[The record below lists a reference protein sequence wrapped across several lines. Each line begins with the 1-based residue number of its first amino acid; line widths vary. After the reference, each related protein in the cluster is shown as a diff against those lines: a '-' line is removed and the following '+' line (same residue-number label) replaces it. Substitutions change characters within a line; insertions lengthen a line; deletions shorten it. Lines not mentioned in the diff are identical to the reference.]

1 MNRTILRLAIPNILS
16 NIAVPLLG
24 LVDTALMG
32 RMESEAYLGA
42 IALGGIMFSFIYWGL
57 GFIRMGTTG
66 LTAQAFG
73 RQDPA
78 EGIAV
83 LARALLVGG
92 IATVILLIIQLPLG
106 EFGFRLLEAEA
117 KGDDIELIKQLSRE
131 YFYIRIWAAPAN
143 IGLMALLGW
152 FLGMQNAR
160 FPMILIV
167 AVNLFNILFNLLF
180 IYGFDM
186 KSDGVALGTVV
197 AQYLGLILA
206 IILFSL
212 RYRDH
217 LQYLKRET
225 VLQMSKIKQ
234 FFSVN
239 ADIFIRTMLLVFS
252 LAFVNAKSFALDDNT
267 LAINAIL
274 MQYFMMMSYAVDGFA
289 YAAESLTGRFI
300 GEGSPEKLRIVVK
313 KLLIWGMGFGAVF
326 ALVYLAFGKAMLHI
340 FTDQAD
346 LIQAAAEYVPWLAL
360 IALLAP
366 LAFVWDG
373 IYIGATAT
381 KAMRNSMIIAV
392 LFIFLPTY
400 YLSIG
405 ELHNHGIWLSMTVL
419 MVARGGLLSFS
430 ANKHIFGILKG

>member
-92 IATVILLIIQLPLG
+92 IATVILLILQLPLG

-117 KGDDIELIKQLSRE
+117 KGDDIELVKQLSRE

-167 AVNLFNILFNLLF
+167 AVNLFNILFNFLF

-186 KSDGVALGTVV
+186 KSDGVAWGTVV
-197 AQYLGLILA
+197 AQYLGLTIA
-206 IILFSL
+206 IILFAV
-212 RYRDH
+212 RYREH

-274 MQYFMMMSYAVDGFA
+274 MQYFLMMSYAVDGFA
-289 YAAESLTGRFI
+289 YAAESLTGRFV
-300 GEGSPEKLRIVVK
+300 GEGSADQLRIAVK
-313 KLLIWGMGFGAVF
+313 KLLIWGSSFGAIF

-340 FTDQAD
+340 FTDQSD
-346 LIQAAAEYVPWLAL
+346 LIEAAAEYVPWLAL

-381 KAMRNSMIIAV
+381 KAMRNTMIIAV

-400 YLSIG
+400 YLSIDS
-405 ELHNHGIWLSMTVL
+405 LYNHGIWLSMTVL
-419 MVARGGLLSFS
+419 MVARGALLSLS

>member
-1 MNRTILRLAIPNILS
+1 MNRSILRLAIPNILS

-24 LVDTALMG
+24 LADTALMG

-42 IALGGIMFSFIYWGL
+42 IALGGILFSFIYWGL

-73 RQDPA
+73 RQDPE

-92 IATVILLIIQLPLG
+92 TAGLILLLVQLPLG

-117 KGDDIELIKQLSRE
+117 SGDNIELVKQLSRE

-160 FPMILIV
+160 FPMILII
-167 AVNLFNILFNLLF
+167 AINIFNILFNFFF
-180 IYGFDM
+180 IYEMGM
-186 KSDGVALGTVV
+186 KSDGVALGTVL
-197 AQYLGLILA
+197 AQYLGLSLA
-206 IILFSL
+206 IILFVA
-212 RYRDH
+212 RYRDQLKH
-217 LQYLKRET
+217 LKRST
-225 VLQMSKIKQ
+225 ILQISKIKQ

-274 MQYFMMMSYAVDGFA
+274 MQYFLMMSYAVDGFA
-289 YAAESLTGRFI
+289 YAAESLAGRFI
-300 GEGSPEKLRIVVK
+300 GEGSAPKLREAVR
-313 KLLIWGMGFGAVF
+313 KLLLWGTGFGAIF
-326 ALVYLAFGKAMLHI
+326 ALVYLAFGEAMLHV
-340 FTDQAD
+340 FTDQEE
-346 LIQAAAEYVPWLAL
+346 LITAAAEYVPWLAL

-381 KAMRNSMIIAV
+381 KAMRNTMIVAV
-392 LFIFLPTY
+392 LLIFLPTY
-400 YLSIG
+400 FLSIDS
-405 ELHNHGIWLSMTVL
+405 LYNHGIWLSMTVL
-419 MVARGGLLSFS
+419 MVARGGLLSLT
-430 ANKHIFGILKG
+430 AKKHIFGIIKA